1 MKIRKEITISIC
13 VILSLCILF
22 LGIDFLKGVNVFK
35 PSNYYTASYT
45 NVNGLAVSA
54 PVTINGYKIGLVR
67 SIEYLYDNPGHVG
80 VEFSLD
86 KELKL
91 PVGSKAVI
99 VCDMLG
105 TATVQLILTDNK
117 EFHNVGDEIIGET
130 ASGLMDNISNDL
142 MPGVANIFPKIDS
155 LLTSI
160 NKLVSDPALEA
171 SVKRLDAITANLQA
185 TIVSL
190 DKASKSLP
198 KVMTNIEGV
207 TDNVNTI
214 TGNFAVL
221 SEELKN
227 APIDSTLMNIQQT
240 TENLRLLTEE
250 LNNPNSSLGL
260 LMNDPQL
267 YNNLNN
273 TVKSLDSLFIDIKK
287 NPKRYISIKLL

>member
-67 SIEYLYDNPGHVG
+67 SIEYQYDNPGHVG

-105 TATVQLILTDNK
+105 TATVQLILTDNN

-287 NPKRYISIKLL
+287 NPKRYINIKLL

>member
-67 SIEYLYDNPGHVG
+67 SIEYQYDNPGHVG

-287 NPKRYISIKLL
+287 NPKRYINIKLL

>member
-67 SIEYLYDNPGHVG
+67 SIEYQYDNPGHVG

-198 KVMTNIEGV
+198 KVMTSIEGV

-287 NPKRYISIKLL
+287 NPKRYINIKLL

>member
-67 SIEYLYDNPGHVG
+67 SIEYQYDNPGHVG

-142 MPGVANIFPKIDS
+142 MPGVTNIFPKIDS

-160 NKLVSDPALEA
+160 NKLVSDPALET

-287 NPKRYISIKLL
+287 NPKRYINIKLL

>member
-54 PVTINGYKIGLVR
+54 PVTINGYKIGLVS
-67 SIEYLYDNPGHVG
+67 SIEYQYDNPGHVG

-91 PVGSKAVI
+91 PIGSKAVI
-99 VCDMLG
+99 VSDMLG

-130 ASGLMDNISNDL
+130 ASGLMDNLSNDL

-287 NPKRYISIKLL
+287 NPKRYINIKLL

>member
-67 SIEYLYDNPGHVG
+67 SIEYQYDNPGHVG

-160 NKLVSDPALEA
+160 NKLVSDPALET

-287 NPKRYISIKLL
+287 NPKRYINIKLL

>member
-67 SIEYLYDNPGHVG
+67 SIEYQYDNPGHVG

-105 TATVQLILTDNK
+105 TATVQLILTDNN

-130 ASGLMDNISNDL
+130 ASGLMDNLSNDL

-287 NPKRYISIKLL
+287 NPKRYINIKLL

>member
-67 SIEYLYDNPGHVG
+67 SIEYQYDNPGHVG

-130 ASGLMDNISNDL
+130 ASGLMDNLSNDL

-185 TIVSL
+185 TVVSL

-214 TGNFAVL
+214 TGNIAVL

-287 NPKRYISIKLL
+287 NPKRYINIKLL

>member
-67 SIEYLYDNPGHVG
+67 SIEYQYDNPGHVG

-130 ASGLMDNISNDL
+130 ASGLMDNLSNDL
-142 MPGVANIFPKIDS
+142 MPGVTNIFPKIDS

-160 NKLVSDPALEA
+160 NKLVSDPSLET

-240 TENLRLLTEE
+240 TENLRLLTQE

-287 NPKRYISIKLL
+287 NPKRYINIKLL